1 MQELHCGILA
11 TAATGG
17 YSHYNETVNEANGA
31 LDTASLLASAAL
43 PNENPFVATS
53 MPEAWVRA
61 ALLIRGNTL
70 AGGHS
75 GVRPVLVSNLVSL
88 LRNDALPT
96 IPLRGSISASGDL
109 SPLSYIA
116 GALQGK
122 PGINVW
128 VGDRGNGG
136 RRLVTADA
144 ALLELAISPL
154 KLGPKEGLAIVN
166 GTAVSAGVGV
176 LAMHDA
182 HCLAVLAQ
190 ILTAMSVEGLHG
202 TIESFDPFFAA
213 VRPHLG
219 QIEASHNI
227 HTFLTGSSLIH
238 SNKDIADTSLRQ
250 DRYSVRTAAQWI
262 GPQLENLLLAHKQV
276 TIECNSTTDNPLID
290 TASGRALS
298 GGNFQAMA
306 ITSAME
312 KARASVQIIGRML
325 FAQCTEL
332 INPALNNGLP
342 PNLAADEPSESFLMK
357 GVDIMMASL
366 QSELGFLAN
375 PVGSHVQTAEMGNQ
389 SLNSLALISARYTH
403 VALDVLSH
411 MAAAHLFAACQALDL
426 RAMHIR
432 FLKNLKPAFQACTS
446 EALQALFA
454 TTEGERLGRLQV
466 ELWSSLQKELDNT
479 TKIDS
484 ARRIPRA
491 IQTLQLKIIAAL
503 SSTRNDGNQVMSALN
518 DWTRRCSALTLETSR
533 ASRDEYS
540 ANPDAKAL
548 LGPAS
553 CRMYKFVRDE
563 LKVPFLRT
571 RHAKPPATND
581 VAIPSCDQSDPEER
595 DASATETTGSLITAI
610 YTSIRNGSLYV
621 PVMECL
627 REAQAAE
634 APHKAQMALTY
645 AAN

>member
-1 MQELHCGILA
+1 M
-11 TAATGG
+11 
-17 YSHYNETVNEANGA
+17 VNEANGA
-31 LDTASLLASAAL
+31 LDTASLLAEAAL
-43 PNENPFVATS
+43 PNEDPVAATS

-75 GVRPVLVSNLVSL
+75 GVRPVLVGTLVSL
-88 LRNDALPT
+88 LRNNALPT

-122 PGINVW
+122 PSIKVW
-128 VGDRGNGG
+128 IGDRRKGG

-144 ALLELAISPL
+144 ALSELSISPL

-182 HCLAVLAQ
+182 HSLAVLAQ
-190 ILTAMSVEGLHG
+190 VLTAMSVEGLRG

-213 VRPHLG
+213 VRPHPG
-219 QIEASHNI
+219 QVEASHNI
-227 HTFLTGSSLIH
+227 HSFLTGSSLLH
-238 SNKDIADTSLRQ
+238 SKEDIAETSLRQ
-250 DRYSVRTAAQWI
+250 DRYSIRTAAQWI
-262 GPQLENLLLAHKQV
+262 GPQLENLMLAHKQV
-276 TIECNSTTDNPLID
+276 TIECNSTTDNPLVD
-290 TASGRALS
+290 TASGRVMS

-312 KARASVQIIGRML
+312 KTRASVQIIGRML

-332 INPALNNGLP
+332 INPALNNGLA
-342 PNLAADEPSESFLMK
+342 PNLAADQPSESFLMK

-389 SLNSLALISARYTH
+389 SLNSLALISARYTQ
-403 VALDVLSH
+403 VALDVLSQ

-426 RAMHIR
+426 RAMHVR
-432 FLKNLKPAFQACTS
+432 FLGKLKPAFQDCTS

-454 TTEGERLGRLQV
+454 TAEDEQLRCLQGD
-466 ELWSSLQKELDNT
+466 LWSGLQKELDNT

-484 ARRIPRA
+484 VQRIPHV
-491 IQTLQLKIIAAL
+491 IQTLQLRIMVAL
-503 SSTRNDGNQVMSALN
+503 SSSRNEGSLVMSALN
-518 DWTRRCSALTLETSR
+518 DWVRRCSALTLDTFHTC
-533 ASRDEYS
+533 RDEYS
-540 ANPDAKAL
+540 ANPDAKEL

-553 CRMYKFVRDE
+553 CRMYEFVRNE
-563 LKVPFLRT
+563 LKIPFLRKGYPK
-571 RHAKPPATND
+571 APATD
-581 VAIPSCDQSDPEER
+581 GVAISSCEQLESEEY
-595 DASATETTGSLITAI
+595 DANATETIGSLITAI

-634 APHKAQMALTY
+634 APKRYT
-645 AAN
+645 NGF